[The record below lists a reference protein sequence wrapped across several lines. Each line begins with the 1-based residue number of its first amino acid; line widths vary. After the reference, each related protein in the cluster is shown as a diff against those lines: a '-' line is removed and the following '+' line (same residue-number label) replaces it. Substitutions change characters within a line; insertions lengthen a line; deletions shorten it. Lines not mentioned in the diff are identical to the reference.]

1 MLKKTIEV
9 QTEGGRSVEVGCIGD
24 NFYIQI
30 GKAHAELLPAE
41 ANEVIGALREVAG
54 ASYAPPAHTPAP
66 SKPVKIHR
74 PNLPDFDY
82 PINPQ

>member
-9 QTEGGRSVEVGCIGD
+9 QTEGGRSVEVGCIGE

-54 ASYAPPAHTPAP
+54 ANYTAPAP
-66 SKPVKIHR
+66 EAKPVRVVR
-74 PNLPDFDY
+74 PNTPDLDY

>member
-9 QTEGGRSVEVGCIGD
+9 QTEGGRSIEVGCIGE

-30 GKAHAELLPAE
+30 GKAYAELLPAE
-41 ANEVIGALREVAG
+41 ASEVIGALREVAG
-54 ASYAPPAHTPAP
+54 ANYSPPAPAA
-66 SKPVKIHR
+66 KPVRVTR
-74 PNLPDFDY
+74 PNTPDFDY